1 MPAHTTTRFGISGYD
16 PTGSDLVSNIA
27 TIANRFLDQID
38 ADFTGWASGVIARIP
53 TAGTAGRVYLA
64 TDDRTSSPNGT
75 LYFDNGTAWVIV
87 PTNNYAPGLIGSRP
101 RTGTRGQFY
110 YATDDT
116 TAGTNGTLYLFDGT
130 GWNQVQTGA
139 ATSLSSALSAL
150 LGLTSGT
157 TVRRGKSII
166 PTSEARTNTAYGL
179 LTTPDRVQAVVLP
192 TDGLILVGYQAL
204 WKETVVAA
212 ASAALFLGSNQ
223 VAGAEVG
230 NTTGGTINVDK
241 VLATHGG
248 GLSSSPVIA
257 SAQVTTGQLL
267 GDPANAVGGFCTIF
281 AAAGTYDVS
290 VQFKASSG
298 TVTVNSRK
306 LWVTTMALA

>member
-1 MPAHTTTRFGISGYD
+1 
-16 PTGSDLVSNIA
+16 LIA
-27 TIANRFLDQID
+27 I
-38 ADFTGWASGVIARIP
+38 
-53 TAGTAGRVYLA
+53 
-64 TDDRTSSPNGT
+64 
-75 LYFDNGTAWVIV
+75 
-87 PTNNYAPGLIGSRP
+87 GLIGYALALP
-101 RTGTRGQFY
+101 RVTIFG
-110 YATDDT
+110 ATLD
-116 TAGTNGTLYLFDGT
+116 AHTLL
-130 GWNQVQTGA
+130 VA
-139 ATSLSSALSAL
+139 SMA
-150 LGLTSGT
+150 
-157 TVRRGKSII
+157 
-166 PTSEARTNTAYGL
+166 
-179 LTTPDRVQAVVLP
+179 
-192 TDGLILVGYQAL
+192 ILVGYQAL